1 MVETIN
7 GVLGAIA
14 SIGVYGLVLVVI
26 GVLLGLLVGVLPGL
40 TFVMGVL
47 LLVPFTYSM
56 ETGPALILMLA
67 LYVAG
72 TYGGALTAILLN
84 IPGEPNNVPLLWDGH
99 GMARRG
105 RAAEALGW
113 AALAALVGGLVS
125 WAVLVFAAKPFASVA
140 LQLSSPEYFVIVLL
154 GLASV
159 LALTETSVVAAT
171 TAMFVGML
179 VSTVGVDPV
188 TGTVRYDFGT
198 TILRDGID
206 FLAVMIGIYAL
217 GEVITRFGENF
228 GGQVAQQPASI
239 RTTIPGVRA
248 IKDRGGSIIRGIL
261 TGSLMG
267 TVPGAGATVA
277 SFVSYG
283 LEKQFGKH
291 KREVGQASPSGI
303 VAPQAAST
311 ATVGGALVPL
321 LILGIPGSAA
331 AAVLLGVFLLHN
343 VQPGPRI
350 FVEQPELVY
359 MIFGAFLLSLI
370 LMFAVG
376 VLGAKPLI
384 RVLSFPEVYVSAFVV
399 LFAFIG
405 AFALRQ
411 SFSDV
416 WIMFAFGLIGFIMV
430 RSDYPVAPL
439 VLGAILGP
447 LAERHFA
454 TAMISSRN
462 DWSVFFTRP
471 ISGTLMVILILLM
484 LLLGYRAYRARGQ
497 RTAGE
502 RESQRQGT
510 QQIGDK

>member
-1 MVETIN
+1 MIETFN
-7 GVLGAIA
+7 GVLVAIA
-14 SIGVYGLVLVVI
+14 SLGLYGLILIVV

-72 TYGGALTAILLN
+72 TYGGALTSILLN
-84 IPGEPNNVPLLWDGH
+84 IPGEPNNVPLLWDGY
-99 GMARRG
+99 GMTRRG

-113 AALAALVGGLVS
+113 AALAALAGGLVS
-125 WAVLVFAAKPFASVA
+125 WVVLVFAAKPFASVA
-140 LQLSSPEYFVIVLL
+140 LQLSSPEYFAIVLL

-159 LALTETSVVAAT
+159 LALTETSVVAAII
-171 TAMFVGML
+171 AMFAGML
-179 VSTVGVDPV
+179 ISTVGVSSV
-188 TGTVRYDFGT
+188 TGAVRYDFGT

-206 FLAVMIGIYAL
+206 YLAVMIGVYAL
-217 GEVITRFGENF
+217 GEVFTRFGQNF
-228 GGQVAQQPASI
+228 GGQVAQQPGSV
-239 RTTIPGVRA
+239 TTTLPGLRA
-248 IKDRGGSIIRGIL
+248 IRERAGSFLRGIL

-283 LEKQFGKH
+283 IEKQFGKH
-291 KREVGQASPSGI
+291 KGEVGQASPSGVI
-303 VAPQAAST
+303 APQAAST
-311 ATVGGALVPL
+311 ATVGGALIPL

-343 VQPGPRI
+343 VQPGPQI
-350 FVEQPELVY
+350 FVEQPQLVY
-359 MIFGAFLLSLI
+359 TIFAAFLLSLI

-384 RVLSFPEVYVSAFVV
+384 RMLNFPEVYVSAFVV

-411 SFSDV
+411 SYSDV
-416 WIMFAFGLIGFIMV
+416 WIMFAFGVIGFIMV
-430 RSDYPVAPL
+430 RSEYPIAPL

-447 LAERHFA
+447 LAERHFM
-454 TAMISSRN
+454 TTMISSGN
-462 DWSVFFTRP
+462 DWTVFFTRP
-471 ISGTLMVILILLM
+471 ISGTLMVILILLVA
-484 LLLGYRAYRARGQ
+484 LLSYRAYRASDPR
-497 RTAGE
+497 AA
-502 RESQRQGT
+502 
-510 QQIGDK
+510 

>member
-1 MVETIN
+1 MIETFN
-7 GVLGAIA
+7 GVLVAIA
-14 SIGVYGLVLVVI
+14 SLGLYGLILIVV

-72 TYGGALTAILLN
+72 TYGGALTSILLN
-84 IPGEPNNVPLLWDGH
+84 IPGEPNNVPLLWDGY
-99 GMARRG
+99 GMTRRG

-113 AALAALVGGLVS
+113 AALAALAGGLVS
-125 WAVLVFAAKPFASVA
+125 WVVLVFAAKPFASVA
-140 LQLSSPEYFVIVLL
+140 LQLSSPEYFAIVLL

-159 LALTETSVVAAT
+159 LALTETSVVAAVI
-171 TAMFVGML
+171 AMFAGML
-179 VSTVGVDPV
+179 ISTVGVSSV
-188 TGTVRYDFGT
+188 TGAVRYDFGT

-206 FLAVMIGIYAL
+206 YLAVMIGVYAL
-217 GEVITRFGENF
+217 GEVLTRFGQNF
-228 GGQVAQQPASI
+228 GGQVAQQPGSVT
-239 RTTIPGVRA
+239 TTIPGLRA
-248 IKDRGGSIIRGIL
+248 IRDRGGSFLRGIL
-261 TGSLMG
+261 TGSIMG

-291 KREVGQASPSGI
+291 KGEVGQASPSGV

-311 ATVGGALVPL
+311 ATVGGALIPL

-343 VQPGPRI
+343 VQPGPQI
-350 FVEQPELVY
+350 FVEQPQLVY
-359 MIFGAFLLSLI
+359 TIFAAFLLSLI
-370 LMFAVG
+370 LMFIIG

-384 RVLSFPEVYVSAFVV
+384 RVLNFPEVYVSAFVV

-416 WIMFAFGLIGFIMV
+416 WIMFVFGVIGFIMV
-430 RSDYPVAPL
+430 RSDYPIAPL

-447 LAERHFA
+447 LAERHFM
-454 TAMISSRN
+454 TTMISSGN
-462 DWSVFFTRP
+462 DWTVFFTRP
-471 ISGTLMVILILLM
+471 ISGTLMVVLVLLVA
-484 LLLGYRAYRARGQ
+484 LLSYRAYRASKQ
-497 RTAGE
+497 RAAE
-502 RESQRQGT
+502 ESSRRAENV
-510 QQIGDK
+510 

>member
-1 MVETIN
+1 MIETFS
-7 GVLGAIA
+7 GVLVAIA
-14 SIGVYGLVLVVI
+14 SLGLYGLILIVV

-72 TYGGALTAILLN
+72 TYGGALTSILLN
-84 IPGEPNNVPLLWDGH
+84 IPGEPNNVPLLWDGY
-99 GMARRG
+99 GMTRRG

-113 AALAALVGGLVS
+113 AALAALAGGLVS
-125 WAVLVFAAKPFASVA
+125 WVVLVFAARPFASVA
-140 LQLSSPEYFVIVLL
+140 LQLSSPEYFAIVLL

-159 LALTETSVVAAT
+159 LALTETSVVAAII
-171 TAMFVGML
+171 AMFAGML
-179 VSTVGVDPV
+179 ISTVGVSSV
-188 TGTVRYDFGT
+188 TGAVRYDFGT

-206 FLAVMIGIYAL
+206 YLAVMIGVYAL
-217 GEVITRFGENF
+217 GEVITRFGQNF
-228 GGQVAQQPASI
+228 GGQVAQQPGSV
-239 RTTIPGVRA
+239 TTTLPGLRA
-248 IKDRGGSIIRGIL
+248 IRERGGSFLRGIL

-283 LEKQFGKH
+283 IEKQFGKH
-291 KREVGQASPSGI
+291 KGEVGQASPSGVI
-303 VAPQAAST
+303 APQAAST
-311 ATVGGALVPL
+311 ATVGGALIPL

-343 VQPGPRI
+343 VQPGPQI
-350 FVEQPELVY
+350 FIEQPQLVY
-359 MIFGAFLLSLI
+359 TIFAAFLLSLI

-376 VLGAKPLI
+376 ILGAKPLI
-384 RVLSFPEVYVSAFVV
+384 RVLNFPEVYVSAFVV

-411 SFSDV
+411 SYSDV
-416 WIMFAFGLIGFIMV
+416 WIMFAFGVIGFVMV
-430 RSDYPVAPL
+430 RSEYPIAPL

-447 LAERHFA
+447 LAERHFM
-454 TAMISSRN
+454 TTMISSGN
-462 DWSVFFTRP
+462 DWTVFFTRP
-471 ISGTLMVILILLM
+471 ISGALMVILILLVA
-484 LLLGYRAYRARGQ
+484 LLGYRAYRASDR
-497 RTAGE
+497 RAA
-502 RESQRQGT
+502 
-510 QQIGDK
+510 

>member
-1 MVETIN
+1 MIETFN
-7 GVLGAIA
+7 GVLVAIA
-14 SIGVYGLVLVVI
+14 SLGLYGLILIVV

-72 TYGGALTAILLN
+72 TYGGALTSILLN
-84 IPGEPNNVPLLWDGH
+84 IPGEPNNVPLLWDGYD
-99 GMARRG
+99 MTRRG

-113 AALAALVGGLVS
+113 AALAALAGGLVS
-125 WAVLVFAAKPFASVA
+125 WVVLVFAARPFASVA
-140 LQLSSPEYFVIVLL
+140 LQLSSPEYFAIVLL

-159 LALTETSVVAAT
+159 LALTETSVVAAII
-171 TAMFVGML
+171 AMFAGML
-179 VSTVGVDPV
+179 ISTVGVSSV
-188 TGTVRYDFGT
+188 TGAVRYDFGT

-206 FLAVMIGIYAL
+206 YLAVMIGVYAL
-217 GEVITRFGENF
+217 GEVFTRFGQNF
-228 GGQVAQQPASI
+228 GGQVAQQPGSV
-239 RTTIPGVRA
+239 TTTLPGLRA
-248 IKDRGGSIIRGIL
+248 IRERAGSFLRGIL

-283 LEKQFGKH
+283 IEKQFGKH
-291 KREVGQASPSGI
+291 KGEVGQASPSGVI
-303 VAPQAAST
+303 APQAAST
-311 ATVGGALVPL
+311 ATVGGALIPL

-343 VQPGPRI
+343 VQPGPQI
-350 FVEQPELVY
+350 FVEQPQLVY
-359 MIFGAFLLSLI
+359 TIFAAFLLSLI

-384 RVLSFPEVYVSAFVV
+384 RMLNFPEVYVSAFVV

-411 SFSDV
+411 SYSDV
-416 WIMFAFGLIGFIMV
+416 WIMFAFGVIGFVMV
-430 RSDYPVAPL
+430 RSEYPIAPL

-447 LAERHFA
+447 LAERHFM
-454 TAMISSRN
+454 TTMISSGN
-462 DWSVFFTRP
+462 DWTVFFTRP
-471 ISGTLMVILILLM
+471 ISGTLMVILILLIA
-484 LLLGYRAYRARGQ
+484 LLGYRAYRASDPR
-497 RTAGE
+497 AA
-502 RESQRQGT
+502 
-510 QQIGDK
+510 

>member
-1 MVETIN
+1 M
-7 GVLGAIA
+7 
-14 SIGVYGLVLVVI
+14 GVYGLVLVLV
-26 GVLLGLLVGVLPGL
+26 GVLLGLIVGVLPGL

-72 TYGGALTAILLN
+72 TYGGALTSILLN

-125 WAVLVFAAKPFASVA
+125 WVVLVFGAKPFASVA

-159 LALTETSVVAAT
+159 LALTETSVIAAV

-179 VSTVGVDPV
+179 ISTVGVSSV
-188 TGTVRYDFGT
+188 TGAVRYDFGT

-206 FLAVMIGIYAL
+206 YLAVMIGMYAL
-217 GEVITRFGENF
+217 GEVITRFGQNF
-228 GGQVAQQPASI
+228 RGQVAQQPASV
-239 RTTIPGVRA
+239 TTIIPDLRA
-248 IKDRGGSIIRGIL
+248 IRERRGSLLRGIL
-261 TGSLMG
+261 TGSLIG

-291 KREVGQASPSGI
+291 KGEVGRASPSGV

-311 ATVGGALVPL
+311 ATVGGALIPL

-343 VQPGPRI
+343 VQPGPQT
-350 FVEQPELVY
+350 FAEQPELVY
-359 MIFGAFLLSLI
+359 TTFGAFLLSLI
-370 LMFAVG
+370 FMFVIG

-384 RVLSFPEVYVSAFVV
+384 RVLNFPEVYVSAFVV
-399 LFAFIG
+399 LFSFIG
-405 AFALRQ
+405 ALALRQ
-411 SFSDV
+411 SLSDV
-416 WIMFAFGLIGFIMV
+416 WITFAFGVIGFAMS
-430 RSDYPVAPL
+430 RSDYPIAPL

-447 LAERHFA
+447 LAERHFL
-454 TAMISSRN
+454 TTMISSGN
-462 DWSVFFTRP
+462 DWTVFFTRP
-471 ISGTLMVILILLM
+471 ISGSLMVVLILLV
-484 LLLGYRAYRARGQ
+484 LLLSYRAYRASGQ
-497 RTAGE
+497 RTEEPGRDDAH
-502 RESQRQGT
+502 QT
-510 QQIGDK
+510 GDM

>member
-1 MVETIN
+1 MIETFN
-7 GVLGAIA
+7 GVLVAIA
-14 SIGVYGLVLVVI
+14 SLGLYGLILIVV

-72 TYGGALTAILLN
+72 TYGGALTSILLN
-84 IPGEPNNVPLLWDGH
+84 IPGEPNNVPLLWDGY
-99 GMARRG
+99 GMTRRG

-113 AALAALVGGLVS
+113 AALAALAGGLVS
-125 WAVLVFAAKPFASVA
+125 WVVLVFAARPFASVA
-140 LQLSSPEYFVIVLL
+140 LQLSSPEYFAIVLL

-159 LALTETSVVAAT
+159 LALTETSVVAAII
-171 TAMFVGML
+171 AMFAGML
-179 VSTVGVDPV
+179 ISTVGVSSV
-188 TGTVRYDFGT
+188 TGAVRYDFGT

-206 FLAVMIGIYAL
+206 YLAVMIGVYAL
-217 GEVITRFGENF
+217 GEVFTRFGQNF
-228 GGQVAQQPASI
+228 GGQVAQQPGSV
-239 RTTIPGVRA
+239 TTTLPGLRA
-248 IKDRGGSIIRGIL
+248 IRDRGGSFLRGIL

-283 LEKQFGKH
+283 IEKQFGKH
-291 KREVGQASPSGI
+291 KGEVGQASPSGVI
-303 VAPQAAST
+303 APQAAST
-311 ATVGGALVPL
+311 ATVGGALIPL

-343 VQPGPRI
+343 VQPGPQI
-350 FVEQPELVY
+350 FVEQPQLVY
-359 MIFGAFLLSLI
+359 TIFAAFLLSLI

-384 RVLSFPEVYVSAFVV
+384 RMLNFPEVYVSAFVV

-411 SFSDV
+411 SYSDV
-416 WIMFAFGLIGFIMV
+416 WIMFAFGVIGFVMV
-430 RSDYPVAPL
+430 RSEYPIAPL

-447 LAERHFA
+447 LAERHFM
-454 TAMISSRN
+454 TTMISSGN
-462 DWSVFFTRP
+462 DWTVFFTRP
-471 ISGTLMVILILLM
+471 ISGTLMVILVLLIA
-484 LLLGYRAYRARGQ
+484 LLGYRAYRASDPR
-497 RTAGE
+497 AA
-502 RESQRQGT
+502 
-510 QQIGDK
+510 

>member
-1 MVETIN
+1 MIETFN
-7 GVLGAIA
+7 GVFGAIA
-14 SIGVYGLVLVVI
+14 SIGVYGLVLIIV

-72 TYGGALTAILLN
+72 TYGGALTSILLN
-84 IPGEPNNVPLLWDGH
+84 IPGEPNNVPLLWDGY
-99 GMARRG
+99 GMTRRG

-113 AALAALVGGLVS
+113 AALGALGGGLVS
-125 WAVLVFAAKPFASVA
+125 WVVLVFAAKPFASVA
-140 LQLSSPEYFVIVLL
+140 LQLSSPEYFAIVLL

-159 LALTETSVVAAT
+159 LALTETSVVAAII
-171 TAMFVGML
+171 AMFAGML
-179 VSTVGVDPV
+179 ISTVGVSSV
-188 TGTVRYDFGT
+188 TGAVRYDFGT

-206 FLAVMIGIYAL
+206 YLAVMIGVYAL
-217 GEVITRFGENF
+217 GEVITRFGQSF
-228 GGQVAQQPASI
+228 GGQVAQQPGSVA
-239 RTTIPGVRA
+239 TTIPGLRA
-248 IKDRGGSIIRGIL
+248 IRERGGSFLRGIL

-277 SFVSYG
+277 SFVAYG

-291 KREVGQASPSGI
+291 KGEVGQASPSGV

-311 ATVGGALVPL
+311 ATVGGALIPL

-343 VQPGPRI
+343 VQPGPQI
-350 FVEQPELVY
+350 FAQQPELIY
-359 MIFGAFLLSLI
+359 TIFAAFLLSLI
-370 LMFAVG
+370 FMFVIG
-376 VLGAKPLI
+376 ILGAKPLI

-411 SFSDV
+411 SYSDV
-416 WIMFAFGLIGFIMV
+416 WIMFAFGVMGFLMAH
-430 RSDYPVAPL
+430 SAYPVAPL

-447 LAERHFA
+447 LAERHFI
-454 TAMISSRN
+454 TTMISSGN
-462 DWSVFFTRP
+462 DWTVFFTRP
-471 ISGTLMVILILLM
+471 ISGTLMVILVLLVA
-484 LLLGYRAYRARGQ
+484 LLGYRAYRAGAQ
-497 RTAGE
+497 PAAEE
-502 RESQRQGT
+502 REGPRHA
-510 QQIGDK
+510 GDV

>member
-1 MVETIN
+1 MIETFN
-7 GVLGAIA
+7 GVLVAIA
-14 SIGVYGLVLVVI
+14 SLGLYGLILIVV

-72 TYGGALTAILLN
+72 TYGGALTSILLN
-84 IPGEPNNVPLLWDGH
+84 IPGEPNNVPLLWDGY
-99 GMARRG
+99 GMTRRG

-113 AALAALVGGLVS
+113 AALAALAGGLVS
-125 WAVLVFAAKPFASVA
+125 WVVLVFAARPFASVA
-140 LQLSSPEYFVIVLL
+140 LQLSSPEYFAIVLL

-159 LALTETSVVAAT
+159 LALTETSVVAAII
-171 TAMFVGML
+171 AMFAGML
-179 VSTVGVDPV
+179 ISTVGVSSV
-188 TGTVRYDFGT
+188 TGAVRYDFGT

-206 FLAVMIGIYAL
+206 YLAVMIGVYAL
-217 GEVITRFGENF
+217 GEVITRFGQNF
-228 GGQVAQQPASI
+228 GGQVAQQPGSV
-239 RTTIPGVRA
+239 TTTLPGLRA
-248 IKDRGGSIIRGIL
+248 IRERGGSFLRGIL

-283 LEKQFGKH
+283 IEKQFGKH
-291 KREVGQASPSGI
+291 KGEVGQASPSGVI
-303 VAPQAAST
+303 APQAAST
-311 ATVGGALVPL
+311 ATVGGALIPL

-343 VQPGPRI
+343 VQPGPQI
-350 FVEQPELVY
+350 FIEQPQLVY
-359 MIFGAFLLSLI
+359 TIFAAFLLSLI

-376 VLGAKPLI
+376 ILGAKPLI
-384 RVLSFPEVYVSAFVV
+384 RVLNFPEVYVSAFVV

-411 SFSDV
+411 SYSDV
-416 WIMFAFGLIGFIMV
+416 WIMFAFGVIGFIMV
-430 RSDYPVAPL
+430 RSEYPIAPL

-447 LAERHFA
+447 LAERHFM
-454 TAMISSRN
+454 TTMISSGN
-462 DWSVFFTRP
+462 DWTVFFTRP
-471 ISGTLMVILILLM
+471 ISGALMVILILLVA
-484 LLLGYRAYRARGQ
+484 LLGYRAYRASDR
-497 RTAGE
+497 RAT
-502 RESQRQGT
+502 
-510 QQIGDK
+510 

>member
-1 MVETIN
+1 MIETLN
-7 GVLGAIA
+7 GVLVAIA
-14 SIGVYGLVLVVI
+14 SLGLYGLILVVA

-56 ETGPALILMLA
+56 ETGPALILILA

-72 TYGGALTAILLN
+72 TYGGALTSILLN
-84 IPGEPNNVPLLWDGH
+84 IPGEPNNVPLLWDGY
-99 GMARRG
+99 GMTRRG

-113 AALAALVGGLVS
+113 AALAALAGGLVS

-140 LQLSSPEYFVIVLL
+140 LQLSSPEYFAIVLL

-159 LALTETSVVAAT
+159 LALTETSVVAAII
-171 TAMFVGML
+171 AMFAGML
-179 VSTVGVDPV
+179 ISTVGVSSV
-188 TGTVRYDFGT
+188 SGAVRYDFGT
-198 TILRDGID
+198 IILRDGID
-206 FLAVMIGIYAL
+206 YLAVMIGVYAL
-217 GEVITRFGENF
+217 GEVIRRFGQNF
-228 GGQVAQQPASI
+228 GGQVAQQPGNVTTTLPRLSAI
-239 RTTIPGVRA
+239 R
-248 IKDRGGSIIRGIL
+248 DRGGSFLRGIL

-291 KREVGQASPSGI
+291 KGEVGQASPSGV

-311 ATVGGALVPL
+311 ATVAGALVPL

-343 VQPGPRI
+343 VQPGPQI
-350 FVEQPELVY
+350 FVEQPQLVY
-359 MIFGAFLLSLI
+359 TIFAAFLLSLI
-370 LMFAVG
+370 LMFIIG

-384 RVLSFPEVYVSAFVV
+384 RVLNFPEVYVSSFVV

-411 SFSDV
+411 SYSDV
-416 WIMFAFGLIGFIMV
+416 WIMFAFGVIGFIMV
-430 RSDYPVAPL
+430 RSEYPIAPL

-447 LAERHFA
+447 LAERHFM
-454 TAMISSRN
+454 TTMISSGN
-462 DWSVFFTRP
+462 DWTVFFTRP
-471 ISGTLMVILILLM
+471 ISGTLMVILILLIA
-484 LLLGYRAYRARGQ
+484 LLGYRAYRASDPR
-497 RTAGE
+497 AA
-502 RESQRQGT
+502 
-510 QQIGDK
+510 

>member
-1 MVETIN
+1 MIETLN
-7 GVLGAIA
+7 GVLVAIA
-14 SIGVYGLVLVVI
+14 SLGLYGLILVVA

-56 ETGPALILMLA
+56 ETGPALILILA

-72 TYGGALTAILLN
+72 TYGGALTSILLN
-84 IPGEPNNVPLLWDGH
+84 IPGEPNNVPLLWDGY
-99 GMARRG
+99 GMTRRG

-113 AALAALVGGLVS
+113 AALAALAGGLVS

-140 LQLSSPEYFVIVLL
+140 LQLSSPEYFAIVLL

-159 LALTETSVVAAT
+159 LALTETSVVASGI
-171 TAMFVGML
+171 AMFAGML
-179 VSTVGVDPV
+179 ISTVGVSSV
-188 TGTVRYDFGT
+188 SGAVRYDFGT

-206 FLAVMIGIYAL
+206 YLAVMIGVYAL
-217 GEVITRFGENF
+217 GEVIRRFGQNF
-228 GGQVAQQPASI
+228 GGQVAQQPGNVTTTLPRLSAI
-239 RTTIPGVRA
+239 R
-248 IKDRGGSIIRGIL
+248 DRGGSFLRGIL

-291 KREVGQASPSGI
+291 KGEVGQASPSGV

-311 ATVGGALVPL
+311 ATVAGALVPL

-343 VQPGPRI
+343 LQPGPQI
-350 FVEQPELVY
+350 FVEQAQLVY
-359 MIFGAFLLSLI
+359 TLFAAFLLSLI
-370 LMFAVG
+370 LMFIIG

-384 RVLSFPEVYVSAFVV
+384 RVLNFPEVYVSSFVV

-411 SFSDV
+411 SYSDV
-416 WIMFAFGLIGFIMV
+416 WIMFAFGVIGFIMV
-430 RSDYPVAPL
+430 RSEYPIAPL

-447 LAERHFA
+447 LAERHFM
-454 TAMISSRN
+454 TTMISSGN
-462 DWSVFFTRP
+462 DWTVFFTRP
-471 ISGTLMVILILLM
+471 ISGTLMVILILLIA
-484 LLLGYRAYRARGQ
+484 LLGYRAYRASDPR
-497 RTAGE
+497 AA
-502 RESQRQGT
+502 
-510 QQIGDK
+510 

>member
-1 MVETIN
+1 MTETIY
-7 GVLGAIA
+7 GVLAAIA
-14 SIGVYGLVLVVI
+14 SMGAYGLILMLV
-26 GVLLGLLVGVLPGL
+26 GVLLGLVVGVLPGL

-56 ETGPALILMLA
+56 ETGPALVLMLA

-72 TYGGALTAILLN
+72 TYGGALTSILLN

-99 GMARRG
+99 NMARRG

-125 WAVLVFAAKPFASVA
+125 WVVLVFAAKPFASVA

-159 LALTETSVVAAT
+159 LALTEASVVAAVT
-171 TAMFVGML
+171 TMFVGML
-179 VSTVGVDPV
+179 ISTVGVSSV
-188 TGTVRYDFGT
+188 TGAVRYDFGT
-198 TILRDGID
+198 TMLRDGID
-206 FLAVMIGIYAL
+206 YLAVMIGMYAL
-217 GEVITRFGENF
+217 GEVITRFGQNF
-228 GGQVAQQPASI
+228 GGQVAQQPASVA
-239 RTTIPGVRA
+239 TTIPGLRA
-248 IKDRGGSIIRGIL
+248 IRARGGSFLRGIL

-291 KREVGQASPSGI
+291 KREVGRDSPSGV

-311 ATVGGALVPL
+311 ATVGGALIPL

-343 VQPGPRI
+343 VQPGPQI
-350 FVEQPELVY
+350 FAEQPELVY
-359 MIFGAFLLSLI
+359 TIFGAFLLSLI
-370 LMFAVG
+370 FMFVIG

-384 RVLSFPEVYVSAFVV
+384 RVLNFPEVYVSAFVV
-399 LFAFIG
+399 LFSFIG
-405 AFALRQ
+405 ALALRQ
-411 SFSDV
+411 SLSDV
-416 WIMFAFGLIGFIMV
+416 WITFAFGVIGFAMA
-430 RSDYPVAPL
+430 RSDYPIAPL

-447 LAERHFA
+447 LAERHFV
-454 TAMISSRN
+454 TTMISSGN
-462 DWSVFFTRP
+462 DWTVFFTRP
-471 ISGTLMVILILLM
+471 ISGILMVILILLV
-484 LLLGYRAYRARGQ
+484 LLLSYRAYR
-497 RTAGE
+497 TS
-502 RESQRQGT
+502 SQRAEEPRRDDAPQP
-510 QQIGDK
+510 GDM

>member
-1 MVETIN
+1 MIETLN
-7 GVLGAIA
+7 GVLVAIA
-14 SIGVYGLVLVVI
+14 SLGLYGLILVVA

-56 ETGPALILMLA
+56 ETGPALILILA

-72 TYGGALTAILLN
+72 TYGGALTSILLN
-84 IPGEPNNVPLLWDGH
+84 IPGEPNNVPLLWDGY
-99 GMARRG
+99 GMTRRG

-113 AALAALVGGLVS
+113 AALAALAGGLVS

-140 LQLSSPEYFVIVLL
+140 LQLSSPEYFAIVLL

-159 LALTETSVVAAT
+159 LALTETSVVAAII
-171 TAMFVGML
+171 AMFAGML
-179 VSTVGVDPV
+179 ISTVGVSSV
-188 TGTVRYDFGT
+188 SGAVRYDFGT

-206 FLAVMIGIYAL
+206 YLAVMIGVYAL
-217 GEVITRFGENF
+217 GEVIRRFGQNF
-228 GGQVAQQPASI
+228 GGQVAQQPGNVTTTLPRLSAI
-239 RTTIPGVRA
+239 R
-248 IKDRGGSIIRGIL
+248 DRGGSFLRGIL

-291 KREVGQASPSGI
+291 KGEVGQASPSGV

-311 ATVGGALVPL
+311 ATVAGALVPL

-343 VQPGPRI
+343 VQPGPQI
-350 FVEQPELVY
+350 FVEQPQLVY
-359 MIFGAFLLSLI
+359 TIFAAFLLSLI

-384 RVLSFPEVYVSAFVV
+384 RMLNFPEVYVSAFVV

-411 SFSDV
+411 SYSDV
-416 WIMFAFGLIGFIMV
+416 WIMFAFGVIGFIMV
-430 RSDYPVAPL
+430 RSEYPIAPL

-447 LAERHFA
+447 LAERHFM
-454 TAMISSRN
+454 TTMISSGN
-462 DWSVFFTRP
+462 DWTVFFTRP
-471 ISGTLMVILILLM
+471 ISGTLMVILILLIA
-484 LLLGYRAYRARGQ
+484 LLGYRAYRASDPR
-497 RTAGE
+497 AA
-502 RESQRQGT
+502 
-510 QQIGDK
+510 

>member
-1 MVETIN
+1 MIETLN
-7 GVLGAIA
+7 GVLVAIA
-14 SIGVYGLVLVVI
+14 SLGLYGLILVVA

-56 ETGPALILMLA
+56 ETGPALILILA

-72 TYGGALTAILLN
+72 TYGGALTSILLN
-84 IPGEPNNVPLLWDGH
+84 IPGEPNNVPLLWDGY
-99 GMARRG
+99 GMTRRG

-113 AALAALVGGLVS
+113 AALAALAGGLVS
-125 WAVLVFAAKPFASVA
+125 WVVLVFAAKPFASVA
-140 LQLSSPEYFVIVLL
+140 LQLSSPEYFAIVLL

-159 LALTETSVVAAT
+159 LALTETSVVAAII
-171 TAMFVGML
+171 AMFAGML
-179 VSTVGVDPV
+179 ISTVGVSSV
-188 TGTVRYDFGT
+188 TGAVRYDFGT

-206 FLAVMIGIYAL
+206 YLAVMIGVYAL
-217 GEVITRFGENF
+217 GEVFTRFGQNF
-228 GGQVAQQPASI
+228 GGQVAQQPGSV
-239 RTTIPGVRA
+239 TTTLPGLRA
-248 IKDRGGSIIRGIL
+248 IRDRGGSFLRGIL

-291 KREVGQASPSGI
+291 KGEVGQASPSGV

-311 ATVGGALVPL
+311 ATVAGALVPL
-321 LILGIPGSAA
+321 LILGIPESAA

-343 VQPGPRI
+343 VQPGPQI
-350 FVEQPELVY
+350 FVEQPQLVY
-359 MIFGAFLLSLI
+359 TIFAAFLLSLI
-370 LMFAVG
+370 LMFIIG

-384 RVLSFPEVYVSAFVV
+384 RVLNFPEVYVSAFVV

-411 SFSDV
+411 SYSDV
-416 WIMFAFGLIGFIMV
+416 WIMFAFGVIGFVMV
-430 RSDYPVAPL
+430 RSEYPIAPL

-447 LAERHFA
+447 LAERHFM
-454 TAMISSRN
+454 TTMISSGN
-462 DWSVFFTRP
+462 DWTVFFTRP
-471 ISGTLMVILILLM
+471 ISGTLMVILILLIA
-484 LLLGYRAYRARGQ
+484 LLGYRAYRASDPR
-497 RTAGE
+497 AA
-502 RESQRQGT
+502 
-510 QQIGDK
+510 